1 MSKRWRS
8 VPLRTHRPGPQSI
21 RTTNVRRHTQADD
34 EDEYAIVGHMGEGA
48 RPPWA
53 EPPWADEDEE
63 PEPGQTPVRQRTTAD
78 STDLVYTGRGTL
90 GSVTRRY
97 TDTRGNTVIE
107 QGKTRYVLHTEPE
120 PGRPRFRSKRRGR
133 GLAVFGLGMLVMIAL
148 VTAASA
154 ISQHQQAAAEMQ
166 AFNQPIITEAFYVVG
181 HNHDSASRPSYFEF
195 INLQG
200 RVLII
205 ELPAGD
211 PAKAMVYTGPQILGE
226 SAYTQ
231 QVTGEFRDLNGD
243 GRVDLIVTVGGQQ
256 QMILLNTGTKF
267 VPQQP

>member
-1 MSKRWRS
+1 MSKRWHS
-8 VPLRTHRPGPQSI
+8 VPLRTHRPGPQPI
-21 RTTNVRRHTQADD
+21 RTTNVQRHAQADD
-34 EDEYAIVGHMGEGA
+34 DEYAIVGHMGEGA

-53 EPPWADEDEE
+53 DEDEE
-63 PEPGQTPVRQRTTAD
+63 AEPGQTPAWQRTTAD
-78 STDLVYTGRGTL
+78 STDLVYTGRGAL

-107 QGKTRYVLHTEPE
+107 QGQTRYVLHTEPE
-120 PGRPRFRSKRRGR
+120 PGRLRSRSKRRVG

-166 AFNQPIITEAFYVVG
+166 AFNQPVITEQFHVVG
-181 HNHDSASRPSYFEF
+181 HNHDSASSPSYFEF

-200 RVLII
+200 RVLIV

-211 PAKAMVYTGPQILGE
+211 ASKAMIYTGPQILGQQ
-226 SAYTQ
+226 AYTQ
-231 QVTGEFRDLNGD
+231 QITGAFEDVNGD
-243 GRVDLIVTVGGQQ
+243 GRVDLVVSVGNQQ
-256 QMILLNTGTKF
+256 QMTFLNTGTKF